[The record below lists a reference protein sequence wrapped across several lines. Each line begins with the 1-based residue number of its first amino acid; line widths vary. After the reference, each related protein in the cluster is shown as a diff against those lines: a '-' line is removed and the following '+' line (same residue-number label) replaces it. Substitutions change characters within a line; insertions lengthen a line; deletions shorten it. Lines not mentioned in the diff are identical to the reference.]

1 MDENKNTSG
10 LVWPLNLKKIKRR
23 LEIDLICIG
32 NVFRDKP
39 ERGLVL
45 IGKSRKLLMYTDG
58 SYTKAQRAKA
68 SLTKV
73 KS

>member
-58 SYTKAQRAKA
+58 SCTKVQRAKV